1 MTEPGDLLIF
11 NLKLWHQGTANP
23 PGTHRR
29 VIFWSVGQGKPE
41 FNEYARN
48 FHDKIGRGNRDE
60 PWPEL
65 ILKNAPRHR
74 LEMLDVYEPSTL
86 KQQALV

>member
-1 MTEPGDLLIF
+1 
-11 NLKLWHQGTANP
+11 
-23 PGTHRR
+23 
-29 VIFWSVGQGKPE
+29 VGQGKPE